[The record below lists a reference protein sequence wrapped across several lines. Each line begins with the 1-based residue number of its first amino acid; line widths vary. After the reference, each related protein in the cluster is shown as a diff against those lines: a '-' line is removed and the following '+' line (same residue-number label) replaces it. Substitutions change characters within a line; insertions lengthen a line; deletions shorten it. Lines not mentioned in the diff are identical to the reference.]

1 MRGGSRGGWD
11 GTMGQIDRQL
21 VTACQ
26 AGCGYD
32 RRLIPSINCD
42 GVSGPGGISL
52 SNRETVDRP
61 GNG

>member
-1 MRGGSRGGWD
+1 
-11 GTMGQIDRQL
+11 MGQIDRQL

-52 SNRETVDRP
+52 SNRGQLTGQAMVKP
-61 GNG
+61 A